1 MIGLDTTVLIA
12 HEIAEAPLHRQVRDR
27 ISLLCRERGTRF
39 GLAPQVLQE
48 FLHVATDPRRFAVP
62 LPMDEALQRARFWWE
77 ASEVVHCHIND
88 KAWEYATSWME
99 KFSLGRKRILDT
111 TLAAT
116 YHERG
121 IKALATANP
130 ADFAIFGVFEFESW
144 ASAAI

>member
-12 HEIAEAPLHRQVRDR
+12 HEIAEAPLHRQVRDQ

>member
-1 MIGLDTTVLIA
+1 
-12 HEIAEAPLHRQVRDR
+12 
-27 ISLLCRERGTRF
+27 
-39 GLAPQVLQE
+39 
-48 FLHVATDPRRFAVP
+48 
-62 LPMDEALQRARFWWE
+62 
-77 ASEVVHCHIND
+77 
-88 KAWEYATSWME
+88 ME